1 MRKHGLG
8 YWLCLFS
15 AVITLCLCFGI
26 IAFLFLEGAPVINWR
41 FLTESPEITLDQGL
55 IGGIFSP
62 LVGTILL
69 TTMGILLALP
79 WAVAMAVYL
88 SEYAAEKW
96 WANLLRM
103 GNDVL
108 AGVPTIVIALFGLI
122 LFSYPELAFLSM
134 MVEGVEGGR
143 AFGRSFLVAAITT
156 AVMVLPYVCRVVE
169 EAIKAVPFSYREA
182 SYALGVSK
190 WRTVRKVVL
199 PAARTGIITGAIL
212 GIGRI
217 AADVAIVWFCLGATL
232 NFSGPDNWWE
242 PGNWLETLRSAGG
255 TLTSYIYNASPAG
268 AGNAPD
274 KAYGAALVLIV
285 MILLFNATVHYINRL
300 ARMKS

>member
-1 MRKHGLG
+1 MRKNGLG
-8 YWLCLFS
+8 YWLCLTS
-15 AVITLCLCFGI
+15 AVITLCLCLGI
-26 IAFLFLEGAPVINWR
+26 IAFLFAKGAPAINWQ
-41 FLTESPEITLDQGL
+41 FLTESPELTLDQGL
-55 IGGIFSP
+55 IGGILSP
-62 LVGTILL
+62 LVGTLLL

-79 WAVAMAVYL
+79 WAAAMAIYL
-88 SEYAAEKW
+88 SEYGSDKW
-96 WANLLRM
+96 WTNLLRM

-122 LFSYPELAFLSM
+122 LFSYPELSFLSM

-143 AFGRSFLVAAITT
+143 AFGRSFFVAAITM
-156 AVMVLPYVCRVVE
+156 AVMVLPYVCRVIE
-169 EAIKAVPFSYREA
+169 EAIRAVPFAYREA

-190 WRTVRKVVL
+190 WRTIRKVVL
-199 PAARTGIITGAIL
+199 PAAGTGIMTGTIL

-268 AGNAPD
+268 AGNAPA
-274 KAYGAALVLIV
+274 KAYGAALVLVV
-285 MILLFNATVHYINRL
+285 MILLFNGAVHYINRL
-300 ARMKS
+300 ARMRS